1 MKNKKAKLPF
11 RIKQSLIML
20 IMLFLLSFLLVE
32 GLIIY
37 TYKTAGPVAEKP
49 EYVLILGSGLKNGN
63 QLSEILISR
72 LELGL
77 KYLKQNSD
85 SKVIVSGGKG
95 RDEALT
101 EAQAMEHYLLDH
113 GIPESRIIQEDRS
126 TSTLENLKNSREILR
141 NLNGKSSNQILLV
154 TSDYHLFRAN
164 FLARRQG
171 LAVIG
176 VGSQTP
182 LVYVPKGYLR
192 EYLAVIKSALG
203 DW

>member
-1 MKNKKAKLPF
+1 LKSKKATWIFWLKL
-11 RIKQSLIML
+11 SSIML
-20 IMLFLLSFLLVE
+20 TILFLLSFLLVE
-32 GLIIY
+32 GLIVY
-37 TYKTAGPVAEKP
+37 TYKTAGPVVEKP
-49 EYVLILGSGLKNGN
+49 EYVVILGSGLKNGN
-63 QLSEILISR
+63 QLSEILIGR
-72 LELGL
+72 VELGL
-77 KYLKQNSD
+77 KYLKQNPD

-101 EAQAMEHYLLDH
+101 EAQAMEQYLLDH
-113 GIPESRIIQEDRS
+113 GISESRIIQENRS
-126 TSTLENLKNSREILR
+126 TSTKENLKNSREIL
-141 NLNGKSSNQILLV
+141 NTLNGRNSNQILLV

-176 VGSQTP
+176 VASQTP
-182 LVYVPKGYLR
+182 WAYVPKGYLR